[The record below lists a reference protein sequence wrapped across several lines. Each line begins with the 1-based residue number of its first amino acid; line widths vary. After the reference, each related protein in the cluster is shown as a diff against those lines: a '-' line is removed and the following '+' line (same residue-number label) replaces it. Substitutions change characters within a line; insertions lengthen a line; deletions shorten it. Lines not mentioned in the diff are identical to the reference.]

1 MASNIKRC
9 KSSILKTQRRNPC
22 IYRLN
27 DWGMM
32 CMQLSDLKVSL
43 LTVTSSGRKFDG
55 TGITCPYIVWAEDG
69 QADAVWANSRMQA
82 QAITGTIDYFT
93 ALDNDPNCV
102 KIQDALND
110 AGIAFRL
117 ESVQYARPKNNPS

>member
-1 MASNIKRC
+1 
-9 KSSILKTQRRNPC
+9 
-22 IYRLN
+22 
-27 DWGMM
+27 
-32 CMQLSDLKVSL
+32 MQLSDLKVAL
-43 LTVTSSGRKFDG
+43 LTVTSSVRKFDG
-55 TGITCPYIVWAEDG
+55 TGMTCPYIVWAEDG

-117 ESVQYARPKNNPS
+117 ESVQYEPDQKIIHHEWVWSIWLG